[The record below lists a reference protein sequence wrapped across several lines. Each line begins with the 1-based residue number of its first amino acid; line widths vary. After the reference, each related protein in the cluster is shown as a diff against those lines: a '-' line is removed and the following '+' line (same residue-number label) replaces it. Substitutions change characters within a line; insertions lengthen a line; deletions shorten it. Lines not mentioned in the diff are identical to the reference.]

1 MWFAEV
7 RQSWQ
12 CDEYL
17 DPSGSGAIENS
28 LETLHIDSLHFGG
41 KTGDILSIAIFF
53 LLRKWEAT
61 CTGYVLGKIFGEQT
75 YLTVE

>member
-53 LLRKWEAT
+53 LLRKAT
-61 CTGYVLGKIFGEQT
+61 
-75 YLTVE
+75 